1 VRSASARVRTGRERE
16 SEKAYQVAAADELLL
31 ESVQEMHILVLA
43 LALVDEL
50 GGVLDLLQRLLQH
63 IVALVR
69 LGRLAQQILYVA
81 PTHQR

>member
-1 VRSASARVRTGRERE
+1 VRSARACRDAKDGAKAK
-16 SEKAYQVAAADELLL
+16 SEKAYQVAATDELLL
-31 ESVQEMHILVLA
+31 ESVQEMHVLVLA

-69 LGRLAQQILYVA
+69 L
-81 PTHQR
+81 